1 MPSLLD
7 VFIHQFSKNLTSS
20 MNPKLL
26 IRLQSVLRLA
36 LIVSL
41 TWALFTT
48 KVSAF
53 DAAGPKTYHHL
64 SRQSLSSA
72 SQDGTSS
79 DERQMVTSS
88 KILTTLSGFV
98 PKRVMV
104 IVAELSILFGHDV
117 ENAVLRLFKYYEVL
131 NVKEKLFKSRP
142 FVMWFNAVKRG
153 CNGDAEMAAKLT
165 FEGVVNKLGIHRKD
179 VQVPLAL
186 AGIDK
191 DSRKYALLYEK
202 LLIDAWVDNV
212 SHIKDLEGVSE
223 LLRIHGPR
231 DSSVMIHL
239 LNKIQQKFSNSGV
252 DEVIKLAT
260 KEKSFSE
267 ALKLRL
273 QNLSLTVKQDTL
285 PDVILEMSSSGELP
299 LEDLLLHR
307 NFQAWDNEYSMR
319 NVNFGFVMMNLL
331 RWMTEHDKDFASV
344 LAELEMMGELNASHL
359 KVIKALEDDH
369 KSASIRN

>member
-1 MPSLLD
+1 
-7 VFIHQFSKNLTSS
+7 
-20 MNPKLL
+20 
-26 IRLQSVLRLA
+26 
-36 LIVSL
+36 
-41 TWALFTT
+41 
-48 KVSAF
+48 
-53 DAAGPKTYHHL
+53 
-64 SRQSLSSA
+64 
-72 SQDGTSS
+72 
-79 DERQMVTSS
+79 
-88 KILTTLSGFV
+88 
-98 PKRVMV
+98 
-104 IVAELSILFGHDV
+104 
-117 ENAVLRLFKYYEVL
+117 
-131 NVKEKLFKSRP
+131 
-142 FVMWFNAVKRG
+142 
-153 CNGDAEMAAKLT
+153 MAAKLT